1 MVKINNEIN
10 NEMKNLHIPYPM
22 TKREGL
28 KTIGVM
34 VRKWNITNKG
44 DKQNPSKKNLDKQI
58 RTLHKKMKKDNLVYT
73 EYSIEKDRYDNKY
86 HTHLIIHHKDIDKVN
101 QMLSHFV
108 GGNEWKKREIGL
120 DTFNEVNGKYGMI
133 HTEQIMNENQF
144 RRYINK
150 INQSKT
156 LI

>member
-1 MVKINNEIN
+1 MNNEMK

-34 VRKWNITNKG
+34 VRKWNITDNG
-44 DKQNPSKKNLDKQI
+44 DKQNPSKRNLDKQI

-101 QMLSHFV
+101 QMLYKFI
-108 GGNEWKKREIGL
+108 GGKECSIREIGL
-120 DTFNEVNGKYGMI
+120 NTFNDFSGIYGHYM
-133 HTEQIMNENQF
+133 TEQIRDENQF
-144 RRYINK
+144 RKYINE
-150 INQSKT
+150 INQSTT

>member
-1 MVKINNEIN
+1 MN
-10 NEMKNLHIPYPM
+10 NEMKNLHIPYPIS
-22 TKREGL
+22 KRGGL

-101 QMLSHFV
+101 QMLYKFIGVKECSI
-108 GGNEWKKREIGL
+108 REIGL
-120 DTFNEVNGKYGMI
+120 NTQPTPGRARKSM
-133 HTEQIMNENQF
+133 
-144 RRYINK
+144 
-150 INQSKT
+150 S
-156 LI
+156 